1 MLFKGRK
8 DVTMAAEGDGQAMP
22 QRIDGYSPKTET
34 LFVHLCSGEIV
45 EVRDVSA
52 HRVAEHNVVI
62 EHNSG
67 EVTVFPRREVYFI
80 SDGQISP
87 PAMH

>member
-1 MLFKGRK
+1 
-8 DVTMAAEGDGQAMP
+8 
-22 QRIDGYSPKTET
+22 
-34 LFVHLCSGEIV
+34 VHLCSGEIV

-87 PAMH
+87 PAMQ